1 MRPPKG
7 ERFGKQTVFVL
18 ITLLIAAAIAY
29 TFPSPSI
36 RRAAPPRATGAPAAF
51 FSTSQPENDDVA
63 IAYIGTTPVTA
74 GEWKQGRAAA
84 EVMMRLLAPP
94 DSTLDESVALEGY
107 LEDRLIAEE
116 ATRAGFV
123 LEEKTVLAEERR
135 ILSVADR
142 TPEDLQNIL
151 TAVGLDQQAWR
162 EELRQSVL
170 ASVYLEDVIM
180 ADTPPQQKE
189 QKRSQWLAALHDR
202 YPVRTVETGA
212 LREGLRPG
220 SLAPDFALTGLDG
233 EQHRLSE
240 YRGKAVILNFWAS
253 WCLPCRE
260 EMPLFEQFYSRQK
273 DELTILGVDLGED
286 RATVQ
291 AFIDE
296 LGITF
301 PILLD
306 QDQAVTQTYRVYG
319 IPTSFFL
326 DKNGVIRDVV
336 IGRVPDEE
344 TLKARLEGI
353 LPAQ

>member
-1 MRPPKG
+1 MRPPK
-7 ERFGKQTVFVL
+7 RAWLGKQTVFVL

-29 TFPSPSI
+29 TFPPPSI
-36 RRAAPPRATGAPAAF
+36 RRAAPARATGAPAT
-51 FSTSQPENDDVA
+51 FSQASEPENEDVA
-63 IAYIGTTPVTA
+63 IAYIGETPVTA

-94 DSTLDESVALEGY
+94 DSTLDENVALDGY

-135 ILSVADR
+135 ILSVAGR
-142 TPEDLQNIL
+142 TPEDLQAIL
-151 TAVGLDQQAWR
+151 AAVGLNDQAWK
-162 EELRQSVL
+162 EELRRSVL
-170 ASVYLEDVIM
+170 ATVYLEDVIL
-180 ADTPPQQKE
+180 ADTPPREKE
-189 QKRSQWLAALHDR
+189 QKRSEWLAALRDR
-202 YPVRTVETGA
+202 YPIKTVETGV

-220 SLAPDFALTGLDG
+220 SLAPDFTLTGLDG

-260 EMPLFEQFYSRQK
+260 EMPLFEQVYNRQQ
-273 DELTILGVDLGED
+273 DELTILGVDVGED

-326 DKNGVIRDVV
+326 DKNGVIRDMV

-344 TLKARLEGI
+344 ALQARLKGI